1 MSLPEYLIAT
11 SHWQSIYSGY
21 LKFNHCKSSPLEVL
35 GGLCFSYSQFE
46 NKIIQNP
53 NILVWI
59 SNGFRQNGSHLCGY
73 QMVGLPDFNSYLK
86 SGPFANRHFLT
97 IWNPDASRFKIP
109 TVLFFYQFKLSP
121 AFVSS
126 NWKKELELAQV
137 EEGGDRLFHDHTVV
151 DSSCKQKSIMILLYV
166 AVS

>member
-1 MSLPEYLIAT
+1 MAAICANFK
-11 SHWQSIYSGY
+11 WWGFQ
-21 LKFNHCKSSPLEVL
+21 
-35 GGLCFSYSQFE
+35 
-46 NKIIQNP
+46 
-53 NILVWI
+53 I
-59 SNGFRQNGSHLCGY
+59 SVPIR
-73 QMVGLPDFNSYLK
+73 
-86 SGPFANRHFLT
+86 
-97 IWNPDASRFKIP
+97 NPDRLQTDYFLRP
-109 TVLFFYQFKLSP
+109 TVVLLFYQFKLSP